1 MSPKST
7 TLIGAGVLA
16 LVLGLGHTAATATDV
31 STPNS
36 PDVSGAVR
44 CSAGKWSTV
53 EDSAHASTGIESITD
68 AGKYLIVTHSPL
80 KPIGSLQASVDETY
94 LNNGVDVG
102 ASVGTTSTKL
112 YFTKFGKKVDPKYLC
127 IDWSNIWISGWS
139 K

>member
-16 LVLGLGHTAATATDV
+16 LALGLGHTAATATDV
-31 STPNS
+31 
-36 PDVSGAVR
+36 
-44 CSAGKWSTV
+44 
-53 EDSAHASTGIESITD
+53 
-68 AGKYLIVTHSPL
+68 
-80 KPIGSLQASVDETY
+80 
-94 LNNGVDVG
+94 NNGVDVG